1 MAALE
6 LVLLLLAASS
16 GVRLLAD
23 RWHLP
28 YPSALVIGGAV
39 LALIP
44 GLPRAELPPDI
55 LFLIFI
61 PPLLYW
67 AALSYPLRDARR
79 LAGPIT
85 RLALILV
92 LVSTAAV
99 AVVIH
104 RLDAAFTWASAF
116 ALGAIIAPPDPVAVV
131 SMMRSL
137 RLPQDI
143 QSILEGEGLFNDVT
157 ALVTYRVAVA
167 AAVTGTFAFGHAAL
181 VFMLAASAG
190 VAIGLAVGLAV
201 LRVQRIARRSP
212 SVEMTVSLL
221 TPFASYLAAERVGAS
236 GVLAVVAT
244 GLYTARGFPRVVR
257 PEARVQSVAMWN
269 VVTFLLESLVF
280 ILVGLELPQAAR
292 AVGHS
297 SLATLFVEAAVVV
310 AVVAAVRAIW
320 IAVTVYPAYAIERRL
335 TRQPRP
341 SPELRSV
348 AFVGWAGVRGG
359 DSLVIALALPFTTA
373 AGTPF
378 PGREQTIFITFVVIF
393 VSLVLQGPTLPYV
406 ARALRLRRGGSD
418 EAEEAH
424 ARLVAVEAGLS
435 TLDVAAANAGA
446 HPELVRYLRRR
457 HLQRARRWAARE
469 RSASQAQAP
478 WLRHEHFVHA
488 PSHADGAL
496 DDARA
501 VEYRRLRSAMIQAEL
516 EAVLDLRD
524 NGVID
529 DAVMRRVQRDLDF
542 ESLLL
547 DTAEP
552 VVEPPREV
560 VGALPERQG
569 PG

>member
-1 MAALE
+1 MTALE
-6 LVLLLLAASS
+6 LILLLLAASS
-16 GVRLLAD
+16 GLRLLAD
-23 RWHLP
+23 RWRVP
-28 YPSALVIGGAV
+28 YPSALVVGGAV

-44 GLPRAELPPDI
+44 GLPRAALPPDI
-55 LFLIFI
+55 LFLVFI

-79 LAGPIT
+79 LAGPIA
-85 RLALILV
+85 RLAVILV
-92 LVSTAAV
+92 LVSTAVV
-99 AVVIH
+99 AVVVH
-104 RLDAAFTWASAF
+104 RIDAAFTWASAF

-137 RLPQDI
+137 RLPQDV
-143 QSILEGEGLFNDVT
+143 QSVLEGEGLFNDVT

-167 AAVTGTFAFGHAAL
+167 AAVTGAFNFGHAAL
-181 VFMLAASAG
+181 LFAIAAAAG
-190 VAIGLAVGLAV
+190 VAVGLGVGWAA
-201 LRVQRIARRSP
+201 LRVQKLARNNS

-221 TPFASYLAAERVGAS
+221 TPFASYLAAEQLHAS

-280 ILVGLELPQAAR
+280 ILVGLELPQVVR
-292 AVGHS
+292 AFGTS
-297 SLATLFVEAAVVV
+297 SLATLFTEAAAIAV
-310 AVVAAVRAIW
+310 VVAAVRVVW
-320 IAVTVYPAYAIERRL
+320 IAITVYPANAIERRI
-335 TRQPRP
+335 TRRRNP
-341 SPELRSV
+341 SPDFRTV
-348 AFVGWAGVRGG
+348 AFVGWAGLRGG
-359 DSLVIALALPFTTA
+359 DSLVIALALPLTTA
-373 AGTPF
+373 AGTAF

-393 VSLVLQGPTLPYV
+393 ASLVLQGPTLPYV

-435 TLDVAAANAGA
+435 ALDGAAAKTGA
-446 HPELVRYLRRR
+446 RQELVRYLRSR

-469 RSASQAQAP
+469 HAAGQTQAP

-488 PSHADGAL
+488 PSHAAGAL
-496 DDARA
+496 DDTRA

-516 EAVLDLRD
+516 QAVLDLRD

-547 DTAEP
+547 DTPEP

-560 VGALPERQG
+560 RSALPEHNE
-569 PG
+569 PP

>member
-23 RWHLP
+23 RWRVP
-28 YPSALVIGGAV
+28 YPSALVVGGAV

-67 AALSYPLRDARR
+67 AAVSYPLRDARR

-85 RLALILV
+85 RLAVILV

-104 RLDAAFTWASAF
+104 RLDSAFTWASAF
-116 ALGAIIAPPDPVAVV
+116 ALGAIIAPPDPVAVI
-131 SMMRSL
+131 SIMRSL
-137 RLPQDI
+137 RLPHDI
-143 QSILEGEGLFNDVT
+143 QSVLEGEGLFNDVT

-167 AAVTGTFAFGHAAL
+167 AAVTGSFAFGHAA
-181 VFMLAASAG
+181 VAFAIAALAG
-190 VAIGLAVGLAV
+190 VGIGLAVGWVA
-201 LRVQRIARRSP
+201 LRVHRLARNSSP
-212 SVEMTVSLL
+212 VEMTVSLL
-221 TPFASYLAAERVGAS
+221 TPFASYLAADQVGAS
-236 GVLAVVAT
+236 GVLAIVAT

-257 PEARVQSVAMWN
+257 PEARVQSVGMWN

-280 ILVGLELPQAAR
+280 ILVGLELPQAVR
-292 AVGHS
+292 AFGRS
-297 SLATLFVEAAVVV
+297 SLPALFIEAAIVTLVVI
-310 AVVAAVRAIW
+310 AVRFIWVAA
-320 IAVTVYPAYAIERRL
+320 TVYPAFAIERRIA
-335 TRQPRP
+335 RGPRP
-341 SPELRSV
+341 SPEFRTV
-348 AFVGWAGVRGG
+348 AFVGWAGLRGG
-359 DSLVIALALPFTTA
+359 DSLVIALALPFTTM
-373 AGTPF
+373 AGTAF
-378 PGREQTIFITFVVIF
+378 PGREQTIFITFAVIF
-393 VSLVLQGPTLPYV
+393 VSLVLQGPTLPYA

-435 TLDVAAANAGA
+435 ALDGVAVKTGA

-469 RSASQAQAP
+469 RSASQTQAP
-478 WLRHEHFVHA
+478 WLRHEHFVNA
-488 PSHADGAL
+488 PSHAGGAL
-496 DDARA
+496 DDSRA
-501 VEYRRLRSAMIQAEL
+501 VEYRQLRRAMIEAEL
-516 EAVLDLRD
+516 QSVLDLRD

-547 DTAEP
+547 DTPEP
-552 VVEPPREV
+552 VSEPPREV
-560 VGALPERQG
+560 GGAL
-569 PG
+569 